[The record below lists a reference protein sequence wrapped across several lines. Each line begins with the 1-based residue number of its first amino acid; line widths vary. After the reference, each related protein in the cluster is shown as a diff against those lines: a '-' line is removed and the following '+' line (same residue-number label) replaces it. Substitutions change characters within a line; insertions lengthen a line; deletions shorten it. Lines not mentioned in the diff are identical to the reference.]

1 MKKLVSAVLAA
12 TVACSAFMFAG
23 CGGSQVLDAS
33 STKAASSSEASAAG
47 SSDASAAASTEI
59 SGNLTLNG
67 STSMAEVCQALGEA
81 FMKKY
86 PNVKVDKSGN
96 GSGDAPKAVEAGTA
110 LIGDLSRKLKD
121 EEKPD
126 DFDVKTIAI
135 DGIAIA
141 VNKDNKVKNLTT
153 DQITKIFTGAVKN
166 WKEVG
171 GDDAA
176 INVIGRESASG
187 TRDGF
192 ESIFKCKEK
201 CKYAS
206 ELTSTG
212 AVKTKVSS
220 DKAAVGYISLGNVD
234 NTVTAVKVDGVDAT
248 EDNINNGTYKA
259 HRPFIEICKKGSEDD
274 LINAWFTFV
283 YSEEGKK
290 IIQDCKLI
298 ATDEKGNGI
307 SAGSASSKA

>member
-1 MKKLVSAVLAA
+1 MKKLVSAVLAV
-12 TVACSAFMFAG
+12 TVVCSAALFSG

-33 STKAASSSEASAAG
+33 SVQSEASG
-47 SSDASAAASTEI
+47 TGTASASSAAEI

-81 FMKKY
+81 FTKKY

-110 LIGDLSRKLKD
+110 RIGDLSRTLKD
-121 EEKPD
+121 EEKPA
-126 DFDVKTIAI
+126 DFDVKTVAI

-141 VNKDNKVKNLTT
+141 VSKDSKVKALTSE
-153 DQITKIFTGAVKN
+153 QVTKIFTGEIKN

-171 GDDAA
+171 GSDAA

-212 AVKTKVSS
+212 AVKAKVAS
-220 DKAAVGYISLGNVD
+220 DKNAVGYISLGNVD
-234 NTVTAVKVDGVDAT
+234 DSVTAVKIDNVDAT
-248 EDNINNGTYKA
+248 EENIINGTYKA

-274 LINAWFTFV
+274 MVNAWFQFI
-283 YSEEGKK
+283 YSAEGQKV
-290 IIQDCKLI
+290 IRDCKLI
-298 ATDEKGNGI
+298 PTDESGKGL
-307 SAGSASSKA
+307 SK